1 MVAGVGGGV
10 GLGAGLGFG
19 VESDGREGRGE
30 VGMPSSLIFDS
41 AFSCLEGF
49 SGFVLPESGREVGRG
64 VMVVSRIFG
73 AGR

>member
-1 MVAGVGGGV
+1 M
-10 GLGAGLGFG
+10 GLGAGLGLG
-19 VESDGREGRGE
+19 VESDGREGSGE
-30 VGMPSSLIFDS
+30 GGMPSSLIFDS

-49 SGFVLPESGREVGRG
+49 SDFVLPESGKEVGSG